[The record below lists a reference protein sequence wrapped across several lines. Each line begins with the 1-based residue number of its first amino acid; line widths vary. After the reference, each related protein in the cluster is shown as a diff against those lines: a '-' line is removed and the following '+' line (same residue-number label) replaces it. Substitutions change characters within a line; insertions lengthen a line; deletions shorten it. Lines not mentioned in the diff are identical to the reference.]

1 MDNSLPFFIVA
12 GFIAQLID
20 GTLGMAYGVSC
31 STLLLSIGIAPV
43 VASASV
49 HTAELFTTA
58 VSAFCHIKAGNVDK
72 EFLTRLLIPGVIG
85 GIVGAYLLCN
95 LNGEVIKPFI
105 SLYLL
110 GMGILILV
118 KAARKKQPEP
128 KRTHIGRL
136 GFIGGLVDAIGGGGW
151 GPIVTSTLV
160 AKGNSPRFVIGSV
173 NVAEFF
179 VAAATSAVFFVTLG
193 SIYLTA
199 VIGLVIGGMLA
210 APIAAK
216 ACKSVQPKPMMVAV
230 GLLIVCLSVRTIYQ
244 TAGNTLVAGKNAA
257 IAGLN
262 RLPH

>member
-31 STLLLSIGIAPV
+31 STLLLSIGIAPA

-136 GFIGGLVDAIGGGGW
+136 GFIGGFVDAVGGGGW
-151 GPIVTSTLV
+151 GPVVTSTLV

-179 VAAATSAVFFVTLG
+179 VAAATSAMFLVTLG
-193 SIYLTA
+193 SIYLNA
-199 VIGLVIGGMLA
+199 VIGLVLGGMLA

-230 GLLIVCLSVRTIYQ
+230 GLLIICLSVRTIYQ
-244 TAGNTLVAGKNAA
+244 TAGTTLAAGKTAA
-257 IAGLN
+257 IAGLS

>member
-1 MDNSLPFFIVA
+1 MDNSLPFFILA

-31 STLLLSIGIAPV
+31 STLLLSIGIAPA

-72 EFLTRLLIPGVIG
+72 EFLTRLLIPGVAG
-85 GIVGAYLLCN
+85 GIIGAYLLSN
-95 LNGEVIKPFI
+95 VNGEVIKPFI

-110 GMGILILV
+110 GMGVLILV
-118 KAARKKQPEP
+118 KAARKNQPEP

-136 GFIGGLVDAIGGGGW
+136 GFLGGFVDAVGGGGW
-151 GPIVTSTLV
+151 GPVVTSTLV

-179 VAAATSAVFFVTLG
+179 VAAATSAMFFLTLG
-193 SIYLTA
+193 SLYLNA

-230 GLLIVCLSVRTIYQ
+230 GVLIICLSVRTIYQ
-244 TAGNTLVAGKNAA
+244 TAGNTLVAGHNAV
-257 IAGLN
+257 IAGFN
-262 RLPH
+262 VIPR